1 MKQNPWLTMVTCV
14 AYRLDRELWRAIEY
28 LKGQVRVRKEQQEK
42 DKRLRLDNRQRT
54 RLAA

>member
-14 AYRLDRELWRAIEY
+14 AYCLDRELWRAIEY